1 MSKPII
7 LASSS
12 PRRSHLLHQIGI
24 TFTVDGSNIP
34 EEVDDGKSPQEIVL
48 ELSHRKASDVAGRHQ
63 AAYVIG
69 ADTIVV
75 LDGAVLGKPVDP
87 PDALRMLRL
96 LSGRTHQVYTGFCII
111 ETPGDRSVSD
121 HVVTSV
127 TFRKLSEEEIGEYVR
142 GGSPMDKAGAY
153 GIQDDRG
160 AIFIERID
168 GCFYNVVGFPLAR
181 FHQRFLEFRKN

>member
-1 MSKPII
+1 MS
-7 LASSS
+7 
-12 PRRSHLLHQIGI
+12 
-24 TFTVDGSNIP
+24 FTVDGSTIT
-34 EEVDDGKSPQEIVL
+34 EEVEDGRLPQEIVL
-48 ELSHRKASDVAGRHQ
+48 ELARRKAMDVAKRHA

-75 LDGAVLGKPVDP
+75 LDGTVLGKPADP

-96 LSGRTHQVYTGFCII
+96 LSGRTHQVYTGFCIF
-111 ETPGDRSVSD
+111 ETPDGRSVSD

-127 TFRKLSEEEIGEYVR
+127 TFRGLSEAEIEEYVR

-181 FHQRFLEFRKN
+181 FHQRFSEFRKN

>member
-1 MSKPII
+1 M
-7 LASSS
+7 A
-12 PRRSHLLHQIGI
+12 
-24 TFTVDGSNIP
+24 FTVDGSNVT
-34 EEVDDGKSPQEIVL
+34 EDVDDGTSPQEIVE
-48 ELSHRKASDVAGRHQ
+48 ELAYRKALDVSRRHPS
-63 AAYVIG
+63 AYVIG

-75 LDGAVLGKPVDP
+75 LDGAVLGKPADP

-96 LSGRTHQVYTGFCII
+96 LSGRTHQVYTGFCVI
-111 ETPGDRSVSD
+111 ETPGGRSFRD
-121 HVVTSV
+121 HVVTDV
-127 TFRKLSEEEIGEYVR
+127 TFRRLSEVEIAEYVL

-181 FHQRFLEFRKN
+181 FHQRFSEFRKSSHG